1 MDRLAYVWMA
11 FSITWIAIFVYM
23 LMLGR
28 RQQKLAHEL
37 EHLQQVLK
45 TKK

>member
-11 FSITWIAIFVYM
+11 FSITWIAIFVYT
-23 LMLGR
+23 LMLGK

-37 EHLQQVLK
+37 ELLRQAIK
-45 TKK
+45 PKK